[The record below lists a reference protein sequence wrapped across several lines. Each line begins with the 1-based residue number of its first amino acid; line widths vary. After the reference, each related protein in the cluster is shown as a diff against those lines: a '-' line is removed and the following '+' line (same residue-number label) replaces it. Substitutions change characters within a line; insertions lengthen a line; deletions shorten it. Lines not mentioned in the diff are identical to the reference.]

1 MSSMPQSYHFVSSN
15 TLIFHHSLCLLLDCM
30 VYCDLLLHFLH
41 SLFCDFFDLSL
52 TPNLSI
58 SIPLN
63 LISFMDS
70 LSHPSTKTIQSP
82 HPQSCHPCQLFYSKM
97 ALFTSSYLMPL
108 RPIIP
113 CPYICTENAHIHTL
127 VSSSYMFFTNS
138 RFIHEIWPSNAV
150 FHRSFL
156 QGPFL
161 YPCPFNL

>member
-1 MSSMPQSYHFVSSN
+1 MPQSYHFVSPN

-70 LSHPSTKTIQSP
+70 LSPLYENHSITPSPILPSMTIV
-82 HPQSCHPCQLFYSKM
+82 L
-97 ALFTSSYLMPL
+97 
-108 RPIIP
+108 
-113 CPYICTENAHIHTL
+113 
-127 VSSSYMFFTNS
+127 
-138 RFIHEIWPSNAV
+138 
-150 FHRSFL
+150 
-156 QGPFL
+156 
-161 YPCPFNL
+161 